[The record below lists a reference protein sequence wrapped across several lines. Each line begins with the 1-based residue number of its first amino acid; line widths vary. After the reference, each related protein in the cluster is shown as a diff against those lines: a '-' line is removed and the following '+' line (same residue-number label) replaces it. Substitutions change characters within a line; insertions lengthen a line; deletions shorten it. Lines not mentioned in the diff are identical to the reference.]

1 MSLVFTICETF
12 RLGES
17 SVADRVCELLDGLDL
32 AIPYTT
38 RPPRSAEERGF
49 VFTSQDV
56 FERLI
61 AGQEFLEYVDI
72 FGNYYGTPRHYVQE
86 AQDKGNDL
94 LIKVDERGVE
104 QIKENL
110 PNAVSIL
117 VLHTS
122 SGQNEHATASIVDE
136 LLLYRLHQASLTSQ
150 MQHPDKFDHVVAN
163 HRLEENTN
171 QVVAI
176 IRSKRSPQ
184 S

>member
-1 MSLVFTICETF
+1 MGWIWQSLTLHDHV
-12 RLGES
+12 G
-17 SVADRVCELLDGLDL
+17 
-32 AIPYTT
+32 
-38 RPPRSAEERGF
+38 SAEERGF

-72 FGNYYGTPRHYVQE
+72 FGNYYGTPRHYLQE

-104 QIKENL
+104 QIKDKL
-110 PNAVSIL
+110 PDAVSIL
-117 VLHTS
+117 ILHTS
-122 SGQNEHATASIVDE
+122 FGKNEQAIASIVDE
-136 LLLYRLHQASLTSQ
+136 VVRYRLHQASQTL
-150 MQHPDKFDHVVAN
+150 HPDKFDHVVAN
-163 HRLEENTN
+163 DRLEENVN